1 MFKLQRLEITGFK
14 SFADY
19 TEIVFTGK
27 GITAVVGPN
36 GCGKSNVSDAI
47 SWVLGEQRPTSLRG
61 QEMKDVVFQGTSKRS
76 PSGMAEVVLHLV
88 RDEADYASDESEL
101 EDIDAKLGEID
112 AQAIDVEG
120 FEDDDGDDEEILEA
134 DSDVDAVGE
143 ELEETEEAKVLAVQ
157 VGSATTV
164 EKKVRSKR
172 RWRPRNFVLDFAP
185 GEAVTVTR
193 RLYLSGESEYL
204 LNNKSCRLR
213 DIQDLFAGTG
223 LSGAHY
229 AIIEQGRIGQ
239 ILSSKPSNRRTLI
252 EEAAGISKFRMRQRA
267 AETRLASAK
276 LNLGRITDIVSEI
289 EKQTRSLQR
298 QASKTRRYKILREE
312 LRALL
317 RQTYAAEG
325 AHYSASVYELNDL
338 LEVAVKTERES
349 FDSVSAKDEAFRGA
363 TGQAREAEDRVTEVR
378 AKHAA
383 NALERDRAVREH
395 EYQKSRIKELSGRST
410 TLGADLRATR
420 ERIEGLVKE
429 IGRLE
434 KEELKER
441 KEAEKEKARLK
452 EAETVYADKLEI
464 LNELEK
470 SLEAERSE
478 HLQHNAAV
486 ERLNEIGR
494 QFENNLER
502 LGQRTEGLER
512 EHERAEQTLN
522 ERQEEFNGLEKEVKD
537 GRVKLGSLNKEKLG
551 ILEKTDRSKEALEEK
566 LAVLSELSDRHSA
579 ARHRLETLRELED
592 RKAIYSP
599 SVQKVFSEQGSI
611 GVTFIGTLADA
622 LKVEKKAETAVEN
635 LFGANLQSILVKNA
649 SDARKT
655 VEYLNRNEL
664 GRIAVLVVERTGA
677 SLNGGPTKGS
687 IGAVLGADNYLVA
700 ALSKAFPREMSAKLV
715 ESLKQAEGAKEQ
727 IVATYD
733 GDIVAGGKLYVSG
746 RTPAKE
752 KNVSILG
759 FKRELSE
766 LEKSSKEIASK
777 IGTAEAAVE
786 TARAELAGHEDKLV
800 DLQSLIVK
808 IERELLSKEVHIK
821 SLTQEIERAGR
832 HKRVVADEIEQ
843 NLAEIDQLEKRKK
856 EAAENAKIAGKALVL
871 TEEKLKRIGA
881 EIGNARKLV
890 DDENDILNRKRTFAE
905 VAAERQRSV
914 KAALERVSLERS
926 ELEARAERQKSEIGE
941 TDRLVEELSESSAAL
956 SEQIKTAAKQIDL
969 EEEELNAA
977 IAHLKTTR
985 ERSDTMSEE
994 LATLNKA
1001 AAEARDARAGLEIRK
1016 TEAVGGLRNLHE
1028 RCAEDL
1034 NLSLDELIAQTTIE
1048 DDFDYEESRK
1058 RVRELRHRIDNF
1070 GAINMLALE
1079 ELSETEERLEF
1090 LSSQRQDVVD
1100 SIDAAEEALR
1110 EIKRRSRQRFRDA
1123 FEAINANFS
1132 EFFRELFGGGS
1143 GEMVLMESDDVLEA
1157 GIEIIAQPPGKRLQ
1171 NMLLLSGGE
1180 KAMTAIALVLAIF
1193 KYRPSPFCLLD
1204 EVDAPLDDANVGR
1217 FVGRIDEMSENTQ
1230 FIVITHNKRTM
1241 EAAKALYGV
1250 TMQEA
1255 GVSRVVSVKFE

>member
-19 TEIVFTGK
+19 TEILFTGR

-88 RDEADYASDESEL
+88 RDDGDYASDESEL
-101 EDIDAKLGEID
+101 EDIDEKLGEID
-112 AQAIDVEG
+112 AHAVDIEGLEVEEAEDEFAAEAISD
-120 FEDDDGDDEEILEA
+120 EDAI
-134 DSDVDAVGE
+134 GE
-143 ELEETEEAKVLAVQ
+143 EEEAEEAKVKAAQ
-157 VGSATTV
+157 VGSVTTI

-172 RWRPRNFVLDFAP
+172 RWRPRNFALEFAP

-204 LNNKSCRLR
+204 LNNRTCRLR
-213 DIQDLFAGTG
+213 DIQDLFSGTG

-289 EKQTRSLQR
+289 EKQTRTLRR
-298 QASKTRRYKILREE
+298 QASKTRRYKVLREE
-312 LRALL
+312 LRSLL

-325 AHYSASVYELNDL
+325 AHLSGSVTELNQL
-338 LEVAVKTERES
+338 LEKAVKNERES
-349 FDSVSAKDEAFRGA
+349 FDSVSTKDEAFRSA
-363 TGQAREAEDRVTEVR
+363 TGLAREAEDRVTEVR

-383 NALERDRAVREH
+383 NALERDRTVREH
-395 EYQKSRIKELSGRST
+395 EYQKARIRELTARST

-429 IGRLE
+429 VDRLQ
-434 KEELKER
+434 KEEIKER
-441 KEAEKEKARLK
+441 KAAEKEKARLK

-464 LNELEK
+464 LNEREK

-494 QFENNLER
+494 QFESNLER

-512 EHERAEQTLN
+512 EYERAGQTLD
-522 ERQEEFNGLEKEVKD
+522 EREEEHSGLEKEVTE
-537 GRVKLGSLNKEKLG
+537 GRAKLDSLNKEKQG
-551 ILEKTDRSKEALEEK
+551 ILGKTEKSKEILGGRLE
-566 LAVLSELSDRHSA
+566 VLSALSDKHAA
-579 ARHRLETLRELED
+579 ARHRLDTLRELEEK
-592 RKAIYSP
+592 KAIYSP
-599 SVQKVFSEQGSI
+599 SVQKVFSEQNSI
-611 GVTFIGTLADA
+611 GVKFIGTLADG
-622 LKVEKKAETAVEN
+622 LKVDKKAEIAVEN
-635 LFGANLQSILVKNA
+635 LFGSNLQSILVKDA

-655 VEYLNRNEL
+655 VEYLNRNQM
-664 GRIAVLVVERTGA
+664 GRIGVLVVEKTGA
-677 SLNGGPTKGS
+677 SLNGGPLKGS
-687 IGAVLGADNYLVA
+687 VGAELGASPELSA
-700 ALSKAFPREMSAKLV
+700 ALIKAFPREMSARLV
-715 ESLKQAEGAKEQ
+715 EDLKDAESAKEE
-727 IVATYD
+727 IVASFE
-733 GDIVAGGKLYVSG
+733 GDIVAGGKIYIRG

-766 LEKSSKEIASK
+766 LEKSSNEIASK
-777 IGTAEAAVE
+777 IGSAEKDVE
-786 TARAELAGHEDKLV
+786 AARAELAGHEDKLV

-843 NLAEIDQLEKRKK
+843 NVAEIDQLEKRKK
-856 EAAENAKIAGKALVL
+856 EAAENAKIAGKALAL
-871 TEEKLKRIGA
+871 TEEKIKGIGV
-881 EIGNARKLV
+881 EIAKARKVV
-890 DDENDILNRKRTFAE
+890 DDENEVLNRKRTFAE

-914 KAALERVSLERS
+914 NAALERVSRERA
-926 ELEARAERQKSEIGE
+926 ELESRAERQASEISE
-941 TDRLVEELSESSAAL
+941 TDRRVAELAESSAAL
-956 SEQIKTAAKQIDL
+956 NEEIKKTAKEIDL
-969 EEEELNAA
+969 EEEELKAA
-977 IAHLKTTR
+977 IAHLSTAR
-985 ERSDTMSEE
+985 EKSDSMSEE
-994 LATLNKA
+994 LAALNKV

-1016 TEAVGGLRNLHE
+1016 TESVSGLRNLRE
-1028 RCAEDL
+1028 KCSEDL
-1034 NLSLDELIAQTTIE
+1034 NLTLEELIEKTPID
-1048 DDFDYEESRK
+1048 DDFDFEESRK
-1058 RVRELRHRIDNF
+1058 RVRDLRNRLDNF

-1090 LSSQRQDVVD
+1090 LSSQMQDVVD
-1100 SIDAAEEALR
+1100 SITATEEALR
-1110 EIKRRSRQRFRDA
+1110 EIKKRSRERFRAA

-1143 GEMVLMESDDVLEA
+1143 GEMVLMESDDVLDA
-1157 GIEIIAQPPGKRLQ
+1157 GVEIVAQPPGKRLQ

-1193 KYRPSPFCLLD
+1193 RYRPSPFCLLD

-1230 FIVITHNKRTM
+1230 FIVITHNKSTM

-1255 GVSRVVSVKFE
+1255 GVSRVVSVRFE